1 MEKSNYPLQRKLF
14 DKISSS
20 FSSRPAAIAHYQKKY
35 KLSRSKAYA
44 HFNGERAIEGDG
56 LLQLMSDYSL
66 HDLDI
71 WPEGW
76 PETHF
81 LATVLALQPN
91 LDAYMRVLKADLAK
105 MQQSAGAHLYH
116 AGNDVPI
123 LLLKTRRRLA
133 GFLLYFHFNYEQT
146 ESRFRH
152 IKFGEPFLQYPGI
165 GAWLDNC
172 RAALASYHE
181 IPGTEY
187 WTPRMLD
194 SLLARMKV
202 VRDLHDF
209 CDPEEY
215 ARLLGEV
222 RILIRDLE
230 QLAERGAKLSGA
242 PLKVFNHHGLL
253 SNNLMIGQ
261 SASDHFIYLNFG
273 LTGLH
278 RYRQPDMVQAYLN
291 RIQRIGAVLPELANV
306 KNRREFFSALHGTVD
321 EWEGA

>member
-1 MEKSNYPLQRKLF
+1 
-14 DKISSS
+14 
-20 FSSRPAAIAHYQKKY
+20 
-35 KLSRSKAYA
+35 
-44 HFNGERAIEGDG
+44 
-56 LLQLMSDYSL
+56 
-66 HDLDI
+66 
-71 WPEGW
+71 
-76 PETHF
+76 
-81 LATVLALQPN
+81 
-91 LDAYMRVLKADLAK
+91 
-105 MQQSAGAHLYH
+105 
-116 AGNDVPI
+116 
-123 LLLKTRRRLA
+123 
-133 GFLLYFHFNYEQT
+133 
-146 ESRFRH
+146 
-152 IKFGEPFLQYPGI
+152 
-165 GAWLDNC
+165 
-172 RAALASYHE
+172 
-181 IPGTEY
+181 
-187 WTPRMLD
+187 
-194 SLLARMKV
+194 MKV